1 MFSDENLNQSL
12 DEIQS
17 ETEDSVKK
25 AYGQKYFEFQKLL
38 LNDLKN
44 KLGRSER
51 IEAVVEDIMD
61 PIRSVYPEITYRPN
75 DDIRGEI
82 AVMVFSLIPIQQMYR
97 LTYFFDDSKPENIKI
112 M

>member
-1 MFSDENLNQSL
+1 
-12 DEIQS
+12 
-17 ETEDSVKK
+17 
-25 AYGQKYFEFQKLL
+25 

-61 PIRSVYPEITYRPN
+61 AISSVYPEITYRPN

-82 AVMVFSLIPIQQMYR
+82 AVMVFSLIPIQ
-97 LTYFFDDSKPENIKI
+97 
-112 M
+112 